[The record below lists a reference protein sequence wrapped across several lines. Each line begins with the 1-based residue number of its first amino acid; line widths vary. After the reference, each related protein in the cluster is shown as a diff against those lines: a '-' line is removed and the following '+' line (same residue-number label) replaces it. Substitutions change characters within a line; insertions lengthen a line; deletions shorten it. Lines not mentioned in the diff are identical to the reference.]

1 MSSKNSVF
9 ITILFSIAALWSCN
23 NNDIKEKQLAK
34 IDSLISLIDTA
45 GKNLAKINQDTVAKR
60 FWTYQNT
67 NKLVSEHY
75 QKYRNEENWNYVCA
89 FQEVRKPF
97 KTMAFH
103 YRGYLSDIDSSRKQL
118 ENLKHDVKEKLVDEK
133 EFENYFNI
141 EAKTV
146 NELTFKINKQVDLV
160 LRQFKNFDTV
170 HPYLLK
176 LLEKYPKDKSPN
188 K

>member
-1 MSSKNSVF
+1 
-9 ITILFSIAALWSCN
+9 
-23 NNDIKEKQLAK
+23 
-34 IDSLISLIDTA
+34 
-45 GKNLAKINQDTVAKR
+45 
-60 FWTYQNT
+60 
-67 NKLVSEHY
+67 
-75 QKYRNEENWNYVCA
+75 
-89 FQEVRKPF
+89 
-97 KTMAFH
+97 MAFH

-118 ENLKHDVKEKLVDEK
+118 ENLKHDVKEKLIDEK